1 MCPGSGGWS
10 YPRPNTDEVVGLP
23 PIQLYDLS
31 TDIGERVNVQ
41 DRYPEVVEDLKSL
54 LSQYVKSGRSTPGAT
69 QPNTGSKHWPQLH
82 WLAESE
88 M

>member
-1 MCPGSGGWS
+1 
-10 YPRPNTDEVVGLP
+10 VVGLP

-31 TDIGERVNVQ
+31 RDIGERENVQ
-41 DRYPEVVEDLKSL
+41 DQYPEVVETLKAL
-54 LSQYVKSGRSTPGAT
+54 LSRYVKNGRSTPGAH

-82 WLAESE
+82 WLAENE